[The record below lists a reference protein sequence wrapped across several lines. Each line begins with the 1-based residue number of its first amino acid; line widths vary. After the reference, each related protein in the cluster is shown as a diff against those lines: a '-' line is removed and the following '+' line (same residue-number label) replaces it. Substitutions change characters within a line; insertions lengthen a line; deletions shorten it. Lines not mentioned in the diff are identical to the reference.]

1 MLLIYFNKGKEK
13 MKIAIGCDHAA
24 FDEKNKLIAALEDK
38 NLLVKDFGCF
48 SKDSVDYPDYANL
61 VAKEIQN
68 NCYDFGILICGSG
81 IGISIAANRH
91 KGIRAA
97 LCTSEFHAEMSRKHN
112 DANIIALGARITPIA
127 EMFSI
132 ISKFLDTEFE
142 GGRHQNR
149 IEKIEL

>member
-1 MLLIYFNKGKEK
+1 

-24 FDEKNKLIAALEDK
+24 FDEKNNLITHLENK
-38 NLLVKDFGCF
+38 NFLVKDFGCF
-48 SKDSVDYPDYANL
+48 SNDSVDYPDYARL

-68 NCYDFGILICGSG
+68 NNYDFGILICGSG
-81 IGISIAANRH
+81 IGISIAANRY
-91 KGIRAA
+91 KGIRTA

-112 DANIIALGARITPIA
+112 DANIIALGARITPID

>member
-1 MLLIYFNKGKEK
+1 

-24 FDEKNKLIAALEDK
+24 FDEKNNLITYLENK
-38 NLLVKDFGCF
+38 NFLVKDFGCF
-48 SKDSVDYPDYANL
+48 SNDSVDYPDYARL
-61 VAKEIQN
+61 VANEIQN
-68 NCYDFGILICGSG
+68 NNYDFGILICGSG

-91 KGIRAA
+91 SGIRAA

-112 DANIIALGARITPIA
+112 DANIIALGARITPID

>member
-1 MLLIYFNKGKEK
+1 MN
-13 MKIAIGCDHAA
+13 IAIGCDHAA
-24 FDEKNKLIAALEDK
+24 FDEKNNLITYLENK
-38 NLLVKDFGCF
+38 NFLVKDFGCF
-48 SKDSVDYPDYANL
+48 GNDSVDYPDYARL
-61 VAKEIQN
+61 VAKEIQKN
-68 NCYDFGILICGSG
+68 NYDFGILICGSG

-112 DANIIALGARITPIA
+112 DANIIALGARITPID

>member
-1 MLLIYFNKGKEK
+1 

-24 FDEKNKLIAALEDK
+24 FDEKNNLIIHLENK
-38 NLLVKDFGCF
+38 NFLVKDFGCF
-48 SKDSVDYPDYANL
+48 SNDSVDYPDYARL

-68 NCYDFGILICGSG
+68 NNYDFGILICGSG

-91 KGIRAA
+91 RGIRAA

-112 DANIIALGARITPIA
+112 DANIIALGARITPID

>member
-1 MLLIYFNKGKEK
+1 

-24 FDEKNKLIAALEDK
+24 FDEKNNLITYLENK
-38 NLLVKDFGCF
+38 KFLVKDFGCF
-48 SKDSVDYPDYANL
+48 SNDSVDYPDYASL

-68 NCYDFGILICGSG
+68 NNYDFGILICGSG
-81 IGISIAANRH
+81 IGISIAANRY

-112 DANIIALGARITPIA
+112 DANIIALGARVTPLA

>member
-1 MLLIYFNKGKEK
+1 

-24 FDEKNKLIAALEDK
+24 FDEKNKLITHLQNK
-38 NLLVKDFGCF
+38 NFLVKDFGCF
-48 SKDSVDYPDYANL
+48 SKNSVDYPDYASL

-68 NCYDFGILICGSG
+68 KHHDFGILICGSG
-81 IGISIAANRH
+81 IGISIAANRY

-127 EMFSI
+127 EMFNI
-132 ISKFLDTEFE
+132 TSKFLDTEFE

>member
-1 MLLIYFNKGKEK
+1 

-24 FDEKNKLIAALEDK
+24 FDEKNSLITFLENK
-38 NLLVKDFGCF
+38 NFLVKDFGCF
-48 SKDSVDYPDYANL
+48 SNDSVDYPEYASL
-61 VAKEIQN
+61 VAKEIKN
-68 NCYDFGILICGSG
+68 NNYDFGILICGSG

-91 KGIRAA
+91 RGIRAA

-112 DANIIALGARITPIA
+112 DANIIALGARITPID

>member
-1 MLLIYFNKGKEK
+1 

-24 FDEKNKLIAALEDK
+24 FDEKNNLITYLENK
-38 NLLVKDFGCF
+38 NFLVKDFGCF
-48 SKDSVDYPDYANL
+48 SNDSVDYPDYARL

-68 NCYDFGILICGSG
+68 NNYNFGILICGSG

-132 ISKFLDTEFE
+132 ISRFLDTQFE

>member
-1 MLLIYFNKGKEK
+1 MNIG
-13 MKIAIGCDHAA
+13 IGCDHAA
-24 FDEKNKLIAALEDK
+24 FTEKELLISYLKDSGHS
-38 NLLVKDFGCF
+38 VIDFGCN
-48 SKDSVDYPDYANL
+48 SSDSVDYPDYASL

-68 NCYDFGILICGSG
+68 NNYDFGILICGSG
-81 IGISIAANRH
+81 IGISIAANRY

-112 DANIIALGARITPIA
+112 DANIIALGARVTPIS

>member
-1 MLLIYFNKGKEK
+1 

-24 FDEKNKLIAALEDK
+24 FDEKNNLTTYLENK
-38 NLLVKDFGCF
+38 NFLVKDCGCF
-48 SKDSVDYPDYANL
+48 SNDSVDYPDYARL

-68 NCYDFGILICGSG
+68 NNYDFGILICGSG

-91 KGIRAA
+91 RGIRAA

-112 DANIIALGARITPIA
+112 DANIIALGARITPID

>member
-1 MLLIYFNKGKEK
+1 

-24 FDEKNKLIAALEDK
+24 FDEKNSLITYLENK
-38 NLLVKDFGCF
+38 NFLVKDFGCF
-48 SKDSVDYPDYANL
+48 SNDSVDYPDYARL
-61 VAKEIQN
+61 VAKQIQN
-68 NCYDFGILICGSG
+68 NNYDFGILICGSG

-112 DANIIALGARITPIA
+112 DANIIALGARITPID

>member
-1 MLLIYFNKGKEK
+1 

-38 NLLVKDFGCF
+38 NHLVKDFGCF
-48 SKDSVDYPDYANL
+48 SKDSVDYPDYATL
-61 VAKEIQN
+61 VAKEMQN
-68 NCYDFGILICGSG
+68 NSYDYGILICGSG

-112 DANIIALGARITPIA
+112 DANIIVFGARITPVK
-127 EMFSI
+127 EMI
-132 ISKFLDTEFE
+132 KMVNKFLDTDFE

>member
-1 MLLIYFNKGKEK
+1 
-13 MKIAIGCDHAA
+13 MKIAIGSDHAA
-24 FDEKNKLIAALEDK
+24 FDEKNKLVTYLENK
-38 NLLVKDFGCF
+38 NFLVKDFGCF

-61 VAKEIQN
+61 VSKEIQN
-68 NCYDFGILICGSG
+68 NNYDFGILICGTG

-112 DANIIALGARITPIA
+112 DANIIALGSRTTSVD
-127 EMFSI
+127 EMFNMI
-132 ISKFLDTEFE
+132 CKFLYTEFE

-149 IEKIEL
+149 IEKIEI

>member
-1 MLLIYFNKGKEK
+1 MN
-13 MKIAIGCDHAA
+13 IAIGCDHAA
-24 FDEKNKLIAALEDK
+24 FDEKNSLITYLENK
-38 NLLVKDFGCF
+38 KFLVKDFGCF
-48 SKDSVDYPDYANL
+48 SNDSVDYPDYARL

-68 NCYDFGILICGSG
+68 NNYDFGILICGSG

-91 KGIRAA
+91 RGIRAA

-112 DANIIALGARITPIA
+112 DANIIALGARITPID

>member
-1 MLLIYFNKGKEK
+1 

-24 FDEKNKLIAALEDK
+24 FDEKNSLIAHLENKDF
-38 NLLVKDFGCF
+38 LVKDFGCF
-48 SKDSVDYPDYANL
+48 SNDSVDYPDYARL

-68 NCYDFGILICGSG
+68 NNYNFGILICGSG
-81 IGISIAANRH
+81 IGISIAANRY

-127 EMFSI
+127 QMFSI
-132 ISKFLDTEFE
+132 ISKLLDTEFE

>member
-1 MLLIYFNKGKEK
+1 

-24 FDEKNKLIAALEDK
+24 FDEKNKLITHLQIK
-38 NLLVKDFGCF
+38 NFLVKDFGCF
-48 SKDSVDYPDYANL
+48 SKNSVDYPDYASL

-68 NCYDFGILICGSG
+68 KHHDFGILICGSG
-81 IGISIAANRH
+81 IGISIAANRY

-127 EMFSI
+127 EMFNI
-132 ISKFLDTEFE
+132 TSKFLDTEFE

>member
-1 MLLIYFNKGKEK
+1 MITYLVNKK
-13 MKIAIGCDHAA
+13 
-24 FDEKNKLIAALEDK
+24 F
-38 NLLVKDFGCF
+38 LVKDFGCF
-48 SKDSVDYPDYANL
+48 SNDSVDYPDYARL
-61 VAKEIQN
+61 VAKEIQKN
-68 NCYDFGILICGSG
+68 NYDFGILICGSG

-91 KGIRAA
+91 RGIRAA

-112 DANIIALGARITPIA
+112 DANIIALGARITPID